1 MQQATLLIQNEVG
14 LHARPAAQFVKLAK
28 QFKSS
33 VTITSKG
40 KTVNAKSLVLL
51 LTLSIPKDAEFEL
64 AAEGEDE
71 QAAITAL
78 SDLVKNKFAS
88 DPIS

>member
-1 MQQATLLIQNEVG
+1 VQQATLLIQNQVG

-33 VTITSKG
+33 ITVTSKG

-51 LTLSIPKDAEFEL
+51 LTLSIPKDTEFEL
-64 AAEGEDE
+64 SAEGEDE
-71 QAAITAL
+71 HEAIEAL
-78 SDLVKNKFAS
+78 SELVKNKLAE
-88 DPIS
+88 

>member
-1 MQQATLLIQNEVG
+1 VQQATLLIQNEVG

-33 VTITSKG
+33 ITVTNKG
-40 KTVNAKSLVLL
+40 KTVSAKSLVLL

-71 QAAITAL
+71 QEAITAL
-78 SDLVKNKFAS
+78 SELVKNKFTE
-88 DPIS
+88 

>member
-1 MQQATLLIQNEVG
+1 MQQATLLIQNQVG

-33 VTITSKG
+33 ITVTSKG

-51 LTLSIPKDAEFEL
+51 LTLSIPKDTEFEL
-64 AAEGEDE
+64 SAEGEDE
-71 QAAITAL
+71 HEAIEAL
-78 SDLVKNKFAS
+78 SELVKNKLAE
-88 DPIS
+88 

>member
-14 LHARPAAQFVKLAK
+14 LHARPAAQFVKLSK

-51 LTLSIPKDAEFEL
+51 LTLSIPKDGEFEL

-78 SDLVKNKFAS
+78 SELVKNKFAE
-88 DPIS
+88 

>member
-33 VTITSKG
+33 ITVTSKG
-40 KTVNAKSLVLL
+40 KTVNAKSLILL

-64 AAEGEDE
+64 SAEGEDE
-71 QAAITAL
+71 QEAITAL
-78 SDLVKNKFAS
+78 SELVQNKFAE
-88 DPIS
+88 